1 LLDLQLSEPPLSSLR
16 PAVKRTHACGGAK
29 VYIIDIKICLYIYIC
44 AQMYSYE
51 SYKAR
56 ANSGFV
62 RLACVKYC
70 RESMGLIVGVDGALE
85 KASLHLPCITESYA
99 PSSPSH
105 LTVCHQV
112 ALSLSSLSV
121 FVERERESMHTNNSH
136 TISCCAAPSLAWV
149 TDPFHNDLGILS
161 SFCTR

>member
-29 VYIIDIKICLYIYIC
+29 VYIIDIKICLYIYVLRCIVT
-44 AQMYSYE
+44 SRI
-51 SYKAR
+51 K
-56 ANSGFV
+56 
-62 RLACVKYC
+62 
-70 RESMGLIVGVDGALE
+70 RERIVGVDGALE

-121 FVERERESMHTNNSH
+121 FVEREREHAHEQLTH
-136 TISCCAAPSLAWV
+136 HFLLCCSI
-149 TDPFHNDLGILS
+149 TGLGDG
-161 SFCTR
+161 SFS

>member
-1 LLDLQLSEPPLSSLR
+1 MIAR
-16 PAVKRTHACGGAK
+16 PAAKRAPSLISSSCSEKNTCMRRSQG
-29 VYIIDIKICLYIYIC
+29 LYNRYKNMFIYIC

-121 FVERERESMHTNNSH
+121 FVEREREHAHEQLTH
-136 TISCCAAPSLAWV
+136 HFLLCCSI
-149 TDPFHNDLGILS
+149 TGLGDG
-161 SFCTR
+161 SFS